1 MNTSRNYTP
10 QEIAQQL
17 MEYYGIKEMN
27 PPKRQTK
34 RNLGARIERE
44 IKKVYPDHE
53 QWRDT
58 AQDDKRCAWSIP
70 EADAEKIKNLPGVI
84 DYIVNLK
91 CRDEEARE
99 LKADAAREKAKR
111 DKRAAD
117 EAAFWASWDGNPEAV
132 AADHTE
138 DVPGSLLEEAYR
150 DNLMKALVAA
160 VVGDDEFDFES
171 FKAKSDER
179 ERIRWAMDGLG
190 DAALE
195 SDIKR
200 RKLLEKELSDLRNF
214 TRS

>member
-17 MEYYGIKEMN
+17 MEYYEIEEMN
-27 PPKRQTK
+27 PSKRQTK

-44 IKKVYPDHE
+44 IRKVYPDHE

-70 EADAEKIKNLPGVI
+70 EADAEKIKNLPGI
-84 DYIVNLK
+84 IYYIVNLK

-117 EAAFWASWDGNPEAV
+117 EATFWASWDGNPEAV

-150 DNLMKALVAA
+150 DNLLKALVAS
-160 VVGDDEFDFES
+160 VIGDNEFDFAS
-171 FKAKSDER
+171 FRAKSDER
-179 ERIRWAMDGLG
+179 ERINWAMDGLG
-190 DAALE
+190 DAAIE
-195 SDIKR
+195 SEIAR

-214 TRS
+214 IR